1 MHHRSHSQGSGA
13 PVVIA
18 AAALLL
24 AGVTGFAVARHWL
37 NIRPIRQPEDAP
49 QKALRSG
56 SHDRREDRMAGRAVT
71 IARPRQ
77 EIYERWRDAERFPEF
92 MENVIQVERGDDGR
106 FHWTIRGPAEEQ
118 VRLVTRITEDR
129 PAEVIAW
136 ESAEGSD
143 VKTSGRVVF
152 RDAPG
157 NRGTQVDLT
166 IAYDPPAGRLSE
178 MAAFLLGREPALQA
192 KRDLRRFKQLME
204 AGEVA
209 VAPNLPIQNAA

>member
-1 MHHRSHSQGSGA
+1 MHHRSSSQGSGA
-13 PVVIA
+13 PAVIA

-24 AGVTGFAVARHWL
+24 AGVTGLAIARHWV
-37 NIRPIRQPEDAP
+37 NTRPIRQPEDAP
-49 QKALRSG
+49 QKALRSDM
-56 SHDRREDRMAGRAVT
+56 HDGREGRVAGRAVT

-77 EIYERWRDAERFPEF
+77 EVYERWRDVERFPEF

-106 FHWTIRGPAEEQ
+106 FHWTIKGPAEER

-129 PAEVIAW
+129 QGELIAW
-136 ESAEGSD
+136 ESVEGSD
-143 VKTSGRVVF
+143 AKASGRVAF

-166 IAYDPPAGRLSE
+166 IAYDPPAGRLGE
-178 MAAFLLGREPALQA
+178 MVASLFGREPALQT

-209 VAPNLPIQNAA
+209 VAPDLPIQNAA